1 MRLLLILIASSGLI
15 CSCGAKFEKLEDEGE
30 QHKDSITID
39 SIILTDSIPVVQVI
53 AEDCVQSSHTV
64 CTKRMEQEAEHLE
77 QSYDSILHI
86 LEKKIDS
93 AKLRKIV
100 NKKLLRNGKKKIIRL
115 QKKRDKIRQKQKES
129 GYYP

>member
-93 AKLRKIV
+93 ANLRNIV
-100 NKKLLRNGKKKIIRL
+100 N
-115 QKKRDKIRQKQKES
+115 
-129 GYYP
+129 